1 MDDTTRPTLQML
13 NPEMDEKFSLYINE
27 ISRDSWDHSLK
38 AASLLAVSTTVFLIT
53 NLVFQRRSESLNFVV
68 ARAKRGRVFENEYE
82 KANCRPTDPTRPPS
96 KREGNV
102 TRKCQ
107 KAGFKIVPLYFS
119 SGPLLL

>member
-53 NLVFQRRSESLNFVV
+53 NLVFQRRSESFPQP
-68 ARAKRGRVFENEYE
+68 GRFCVSTIAAP
-82 KANCRPTDPTRPPS
+82 KKGLLKS
-96 KREGNV
+96 LI
-102 TRKCQ
+102 
-107 KAGFKIVPLYFS
+107 AGV
-119 SGPLLL
+119 